1 VSWRLVAMTLVLACG
16 KAGVVTG
23 GEISHKW
30 TFSKGDRELFWTL
43 VEAQGCPEIE
53 EHLGDECTQETLRK
67 AVRYLGL
74 WSRDGGDTIE
84 AEVKFD
90 PD

>member
-1 VSWRLVAMTLVLACG
+1 MARSLILLALIGCG

-30 TFSKGDRELFWTL
+30 EFSKGDREIFWTL
-43 VEAQGCPEIE
+43 VTAQGCPEIE
-53 EHLGDECTQETLRK
+53 EQLGEDCNQETLKK
-67 AVRYLGL
+67 ALRYLGL
-74 WSRDGGDTIE
+74 WSRDGGETIE
-84 AEVKFD
+84 AEARFVN